1 VTFAPAAPVARRR
14 LADLALVATAFFFGT
29 TFVVVQDAVE
39 EADVLPF
46 LAVRFLIAAALLAPI
61 ARRRPGRPGEWR
73 AGAVAGGALLVG
85 YVFQTA
91 GLQYT
96 TSSVSAFIT
105 YLLVVFVPILSALVL
120 RRPPTVQTVIGI
132 AVAVVGLFL
141 LTGASGV
148 GFGRGEALT
157 VGCALA
163 FAAHILVLAEV
174 APTHD
179 PFRLTAVQVVVV
191 GGACLLPGLLTGG
204 YGFPAEAWLA
214 AAYTGVAA
222 TAVAFCLQTWAQRVV
237 GPSRT
242 ALVLLLEPVFA
253 AGLGY
258 AVGDRLGIGGVVG
271 ATLILAAVV
280 MTELPSLT
288 SRSSSREPGPSPRPS
303 T

>member
-1 VTFAPAAPVARRR
+1 M
-14 LADLALVATAFFFGT
+14 ADLALVATAFFFGT

-39 EADVLPF
+39 EADVVPF
-46 LAVRFLIAAALLAPI
+46 LAARFLIAAALLAPI
-61 ARRRPGRPGEWR
+61 ARRRRPGKPGEWR
-73 AGAVAGGALLVG
+73 AGVMAGLALLAG
-85 YVFQTA
+85 YLLQTA

-105 YLLVVFVPILSALVL
+105 YLLVVFVPILSAIVL
-120 RRPPTVQTVIGI
+120 RRPPTLHTVVGI

-148 GFGRGEALT
+148 GFGRGEVLT

-163 FAAHILVLAEV
+163 FAVHILVLAEV
-174 APTHD
+174 APSHD
-179 PFRLTAVQVVVV
+179 PLRLTTVQVLVV
-191 GGACLLPGLLTGG
+191 GGACLVPGFFTGG
-204 YGFPAEAWLA
+204 YGFGAEAWVA
-214 AAYTGVAA
+214 ALYTGLAA
-222 TAVAFCLQTWAQRVV
+222 TAIAFCLQTWAQQVV

-253 AGLGY
+253 AALGY
-258 AVGDRLGIGGVVG
+258 LVGDRLGVGGVVG
-271 ATLILAAVV
+271 AALILAAVV